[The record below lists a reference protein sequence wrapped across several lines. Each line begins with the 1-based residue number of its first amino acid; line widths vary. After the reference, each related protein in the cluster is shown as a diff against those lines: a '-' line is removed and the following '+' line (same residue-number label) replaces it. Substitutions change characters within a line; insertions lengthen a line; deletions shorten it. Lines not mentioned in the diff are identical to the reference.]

1 MTKLKELFTL
11 FFIILFVICFKF
23 ESACQTINA
32 NDSLVKSTDTEI
44 AFAKHLIRL
53 KEYEQAIFQLK
64 SLLISRK
71 DFLLTDSA
79 NYLIAK
85 SYFNLKNFDSSVVF
99 FNKIVE
105 NSNKHIEA
113 QLYSS
118 ISNAYIGNFTESEK
132 TLSLIAA
139 NDSNLQQLLYLN
151 RAGVLL
157 MKNDFNKAKE
167 NIDKFSRNWYSVS
180 EQQDNLTQLYST
192 LIKHKKKSP
201 FIAGALSAI
210 VPGLGKIYTKRV
222 GEGVSAF
229 LITTTMGLVA
239 CENLIKDGI
248 KDPKTIIFGSLFG
261 LFYIGNIWGSVISVK
276 LTRDEFNKEIN
287 EQIIFNLRVP
297 LRIIYE

>member
-1 MTKLKELFTL
+1 MTKSKELFTL
-11 FFIILFVICFKF
+11 FLMILFVICFKF

-44 AFAKHLIRL
+44 AFAKHLIWL

-118 ISNAYIGNFTESEK
+118 ISNTYVGNFTESEK
-132 TLSLIAA
+132 TLSLIVV

-167 NIDKFSRNWYSVS
+167 NIDKFSRNWYPVS

-201 FIAGALSAI
+201 FIAGALSAV